1 MRLKGLWLTALLGY
15 GHVDRRIVCYIAF
28 FGNQISKK
36 EEKKVI
42 TLNVTMLRANN
53 FLSLS

>member
-15 GHVDRRIVCYIAF
+15 GHVDRRNVLHCILRQSNI
-28 FGNQISKK
+28 KK